1 MKKTIC
7 NKLIRDNIPEII
19 EKSGKECDVKV
30 LDDEEYIHKLK
41 EKIIEGELAD
51 VLEIVE
57 AIEKYYKIDH
67 GTVEEKKRAKAV
79 SNGKFEKKL
88 LLIETRQ

>member
-30 LDDEEYIHKLK
+30 LDDEEVLNTINDLQSIYIYLF
-41 EKIIEGELAD
+41 LNY
-51 VLEIVE
+51 L
-57 AIEKYYKIDH
+57 
-67 GTVEEKKRAKAV
+67 T
-79 SNGKFEKKL
+79 
-88 LLIETRQ
+88 T